1 MFATKIEIHT
11 KTEIYEDVADDLVSW
26 STSKS
31 FGVPAGTWNM
41 TLVPRMRDGD
51 TWFEKLSAQD
61 FVRIKLSINNGP
73 FETVMNGLINRVHRE
88 ITVNPGTGAV
98 TETIRVTGSDLGK
111 ILTQFHVWYNP
122 RKDALH
128 ALIMGTV
135 HLSSIIEGF
144 SPAKALKSL
153 LAVLLDDESN
163 PAVTRLKERL
173 RADGMRPAVTSVDL
187 GNKGIEIRDELKM
200 NAALPENVFANVA
213 EITRFEGAIWNAFTK
228 WGNEPWNEVF
238 VDNGAA
244 VNAED
249 KAGENG
255 ASSLRTEADTTFIN
269 LRETPFLAGNF
280 DKLVVHEVSYQDI
293 QIPFSISKGDSD
305 TYTYYFGRPVLTL
318 ALGDQT
324 YAQVLSSVRATFRG
338 EKRADGKD
346 AVSVMERFGF
356 RPLEKEFIYELKGE
370 QERAGRD
377 GIVALVDD
385 LSNRLFNGFDQN
397 PEFLMGTVGL
407 KPNRIAGNTG
417 RLAKIGHK
425 LRIIENPKGRPPETY
440 YVTGV
445 KNDWTFSGNFK
456 QTFDLTRGEYGR
468 I

>member
-1 MFATKIEIHT
+1 MFATKVEIHT
-11 KTEIYEDVADDLVSW
+11 QTEIYENVADDLVSW

-41 TLVPRMRDGD
+41 QLVPRMRDGT

-61 FVRIKLSINNGP
+61 FIRIRVSINNGP
-73 FETVMNGLINRVHRE
+73 FETVMNGLINRVHRD
-88 ITVNPGTGAV
+88 ISVNPGTGAV

-128 ALIMGTV
+128 ALVMGAPY
-135 HLSSIIEGF
+135 LSTIIEGF
-144 SPAKALKSL
+144 SPAKALEGL
-153 LAVLLDDESN
+153 LAVVLDDDSN
-163 PAVTRLKERL
+163 PVVTRLKKRL
-173 RADGMRPAVTSVDL
+173 AEDGMQPAVTAVDL
-187 GNKGIEIRDELKM
+187 GNKGIKISEELKM
-200 NAALPENVFANVA
+200 NAAIPEDVFANVA
-213 EITRFEGAIWNAFTK
+213 EITRFEGAVWNAFTK

-249 KAGENG
+249 RAGAGG
-255 ASSLRTEADTTFIN
+255 APSLRTESDTTYIN
-269 LRETPFLAGNF
+269 LRETPFMAGTF

-293 QIPFSISKGDSD
+293 QVPFSVSKGDDD
-305 TYTYYFGRPVLTL
+305 TYTYYFGRPVLTI

-324 YAQVLSSVRATFRG
+324 YAQILSSINATFRG
-338 EKRADGKD
+338 EKRADGED

-356 RPLEKEFIYELKGE
+356 RPLEKEFVYELKGE
-370 QERAGRD
+370 EEVAGRD
-377 GIVALVDD
+377 GVVALVDD
-385 LSNRLFNGFDQN
+385 LSSRLFNGFDQN

-407 KPNRIAGNTG
+407 KPNRLAGNTG

-425 LRIIENPKGRPPETY
+425 LRIMENPKGRPPETY
-440 YVTGV
+440 YITGV
-445 KNDWTFSGNFK
+445 RNEWMFGGNFK
-456 QTFDLTRGEYGR
+456 QTYDLTRGEYER
-468 I
+468 A